1 MGKER
6 MMRMTCAMVVILA
19 MVASVHG
26 GEAKPIF
33 DGKTFDGWEG
43 DTKTTFRI
51 EDGAVVGGTL
61 KDKIPHNAFLCTT
74 REYTNFVLRLECKL
88 IGAGAN
94 AGIQIRSQRVPNHH
108 EMIGYQADMDMS
120 AGSGYWGC
128 LYDESR
134 RKKFLAK
141 TEDSA
146 NKTFVKKNDW
156 NVYEIRC
163 EGKNIKLSVNG
174 VQTVDFTE
182 TEENIMK
189 TRDSFF
195 DNAKFKIGRA
205 SCRER
210 V

>member
-1 MGKER
+1 MKKV
-6 MMRMTCAMVVILA
+6 CAVVVLA
-19 MVASVHG
+19 MVASVYG
-26 GEAKPIF
+26 GETKPIF

-43 DTKTTFRI
+43 DTNKTFRI
-51 EDGAVVGGTL
+51 EDDAVVGGTL
-61 KDKIPHNAFLCTT
+61 KEKVPHNAFLCTT
-74 REYTNFVLRLECKL
+74 REYTNFVLKLECKL

-94 AGIQIRSQRVPNHH
+94 AGIQIRSRRMPDHF

-146 NKTFVKKNDW
+146 KKDFVKREGW
-156 NVYEIRC
+156 NVYEICC

-182 TEENIMK
+182 TDENIPLCGIIGLQIHGGGPSEAWY
-189 TRDSFF
+189 R
-195 DNAKFKIGRA
+195 KITI
-205 SCRER
+205 EELK
-210 V
+210 